1 MDASEDV
8 VAGFSPRSTPWKQTR
23 AKARD
28 YILRRSS
35 QSFIG
40 CMTPPTVGLL
50 RAAFQ
55 SGRDHLNLPDA
66 AATGNIQGVFFGTTE
81 GKALAVLI
89 VARHLDGAETLTLR
103 SEDLNAGSRQRIKP
117 AFTIDDDTVGA
128 GYDPRPV

>member
-55 SGRDHLNLPDA
+55 SGGDHLNLPDA
-66 AATGNIQGVFFGTTE
+66 AATGNIQGPFLGTTE

-89 VARHLDGAETLTLR
+89 VARHLEDGEALSSR
-103 SEDLNAGSRQRIKP
+103 SEDPDAGSRQRIKP
-117 AFTIDDDTVGA
+117 TFTIDDETGGA